1 MKNSFFSHY
10 FENIPKTSGLYG
22 DYNKHRQKMKIKEKR
37 QLMSSMQTPSVVV
50 PPVKEKRQLMPSM
63 QTPSIVVP
71 PVTHHQKKNYTVIKE
86 KQFSV
91 FLFMTA

>member
-50 PPVKEKRQLMPSM
+50 PPV
-63 QTPSIVVP
+63 
-71 PVTHHQKKNYTVIKE
+71 THHQRKKLHSHKRKAFFWLPYYSTKKRENVE
-86 KQFSV
+86 S
-91 FLFMTA
+91 